1 MIKIENLEKSFGKK
15 RVLCGVSFEVRDGE
29 TLVIIGSSGTG
40 KSILLKQIA
49 GLVKPTAGSIFVD
62 DLEITKCSEEE
73 LQNSRKKMGYV
84 FQEAALFDS
93 LTIED
98 NVAFG
103 LRTLTKI
110 DEDEIKQRVTQ
121 CLGMVGLKNVEELK
135 PSQLSGGMKKRVAL
149 ARAIAYQPEYIFYDE
164 PTTGLDPIMSDVIS
178 DLIIN
183 LRKHLKITSIVV
195 THDMKSAYKI
205 ADRIIML
212 HKGQVIFTGTPQET
226 KNTDNAVVK
235 QFIEGSSRGPIE
247 TERTFSMEE
256 I

>member
-1 MIKIENLEKSFGKK
+1 MQGNSLS
-15 RVLCGVSFEVRDGE
+15 
-29 TLVIIGSSGTG
+29 
-40 KSILLKQIA
+40 A
-49 GLVKPTAGSIFVD
+49 GI
-62 DLEITKCSEEE
+62 
-73 LQNSRKKMGYV
+73 Y
-84 FQEAALFDS
+84 
-93 LTIED
+93 
-98 NVAFG
+98 
-103 LRTLTKI
+103 
-110 DEDEIKQRVTQ
+110 
-121 CLGMVGLKNVEELK
+121 
-135 PSQLSGGMKKRVAL
+135 
-149 ARAIAYQPEYIFYDE
+149 FYDE